1 MRKRIKEW
9 ESDGKKR
16 KQRKMWKKGREVK
29 EKSKE
34 KVNDKKREGKKG
46 KEVRKIWHKMI
57 YMK

>member
-1 MRKRIKEW
+1 M
-9 ESDGKKR
+9 GKKS